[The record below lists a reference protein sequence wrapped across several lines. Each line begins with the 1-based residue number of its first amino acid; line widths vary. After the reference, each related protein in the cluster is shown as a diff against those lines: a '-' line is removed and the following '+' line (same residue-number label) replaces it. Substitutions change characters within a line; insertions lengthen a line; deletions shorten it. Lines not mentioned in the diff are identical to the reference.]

1 MDYQSLLKNVNVR
14 LLLNY
19 IKKALS
25 ISIILL
31 FAGTAFSAYAADRGK
46 NCLCINKSTNFITYT
61 NKEDTSYLSG
71 IIKELQKKWPANR
84 NVNLVF
90 HGHSVPSGYFRT
102 PNVNTFESYPF
113 LLLRK
118 LNERYPY
125 AVINII
131 KTCIGGEN
139 SEQGAKRFKKDV
151 LSHKP
156 DVIFIDYALNDR
168 YIGLSRAK
176 TAWEKMI
183 KQAVKS
189 KIKIVLLTPTPD
201 ITENILDPDALLA
214 QHTKQIIALGAQYG
228 VPVVDSY
235 NYFKKL
241 KENGQDIAIY
251 MAQSNHINE
260 RGHQAVSDLLALL
273 FQIKQ

>member
-1 MDYQSLLKNVNVR
+1 MNYQNFLKNTAAR
-14 LLLNY
+14 RWLKY

-25 ISIILL
+25 VSIILL
-31 FAGTAFSAYAADRGK
+31 FSSKAFLAYAAGEGK
-46 NCLCINKSTNFITYT
+46 NYVCINRYGHSIKNTNYQ
-61 NKEDTSYLSG
+61 DTSYLSD
-71 IIKELQKKWPANR
+71 IVKELKKKWPVNR
-84 NVNLVF
+84 NINLVF

-113 LLLRK
+113 LLLKK
-118 LNERYPY
+118 LNKNYPY

-168 YIGLSRAK
+168 YIGLARAK
-176 TAWEKMI
+176 AAWEKMI
-183 KQAVKS
+183 KQALKS
-189 KIKIVLLTPTPD
+189 KIKLVLLTPTPD
-201 ITENILDPDALLA
+201 ITENILDPNAPLA
-214 QHTKQIIALGAQYG
+214 QHTQQIIALGAQYDI
-228 VPVVDSY
+228 PVVDSY
-235 NYFKKL
+235 NHFKKL
-241 KENGQDIAIY
+241 KENGEDIGKY

-260 RGHQAVSDLLALL
+260 KGHQIVSDLLALL
-273 FQIKQ
+273 FQ

>member
-1 MDYQSLLKNVNVR
+1 MR
-14 LLLNY
+14 LLNY

-25 ISIILL
+25 IGVILL
-31 FAGTAFSAYAADRGK
+31 FAGKIFSAYAAELSK
-46 NCLCINKSTNFITYT
+46 SCLHINKSTRLTTYIS
-61 NKEDTSYLSG
+61 NEDTSYLSV

-118 LNERYPY
+118 LNEKYPY

-151 LSHKP
+151 LNYKP

-183 KQAVKS
+183 KKALKS
-189 KIKIVLLTPTPD
+189 KIKIVLLTPT
-201 ITENILDPDALLA
+201 
-214 QHTKQIIALGAQYG
+214 
-228 VPVVDSY
+228 
-235 NYFKKL
+235 
-241 KENGQDIAIY
+241 
-251 MAQSNHINE
+251 
-260 RGHQAVSDLLALL
+260 
-273 FQIKQ
+273 